1 MAIGHIAARSRGI
14 LRLHGWLLM
23 TWAAAVGLATSAAL
37 LHGAGV
43 QSLALRYAVGAGA
56 IYFIGFMA
64 GGWVYARWWSRS
76 REVARAELQH
86 ADATDAL
93 AYVAQEERIRKRFK
107 WAEWLDFGGGWSGDD
122 PLSALIMV
130 MILLAV
136 AVLGLLALG
145 HFPLF
150 ATEALAGFLAE
161 VVLEFVIGAVI
172 ARRVLAPRSLDD
184 YWEVMLR
191 KTGLAGLALVIAAGF
206 VGWLLQ
212 TLQPEAV
219 TLLQV
224 FR

>member
-1 MAIGHIAARSRGI
+1 MTIGHIAARSRGI

-23 TWAAAVGLATSAAL
+23 AWAAAVGLATSAAL
-37 LHGAGV
+37 LHVAGV
-43 QSLALRYAVGAGA
+43 HSLTMRYAVGAGA
-56 IYFIGFMA
+56 VYFIGFVA
-64 GGWVYARWWSRS
+64 GGWVYARWWNRS
-76 REVARAELQH
+76 RDAVRAELQH
-86 ADATDAL
+86 ADAADAL
-93 AYVAQEERIRKRFK
+93 AYSEQEERIRKRFQ
-107 WAEWLDFGGGWSGDD
+107 WGEGLDFGSGLGGDD
-122 PLSALIMV
+122 PLSAI
-130 MILLAV
+130 LAV
-136 AVLGLLALG
+136 LFFLMLAAFTLLALG
-145 HFPLF
+145 YFPLF

-191 KTGLAGLALVIAAGF
+191 KTGLAGLALVIAAAF

-212 TLQPEAV
+212 TLQPEAI

>member
-1 MAIGHIAARSRGI
+1 MSLARLAAGSRGI

-23 TWAAAVGLATSAAL
+23 AWAVTVGLATSAAL
-37 LHGAGV
+37 LHVAGV
-43 QSLALRYAVGAGA
+43 HSLALRYAVGAGA
-56 IYFIGFMA
+56 IYFIGFVA
-64 GGWVYARWWSRS
+64 GGWVYARWWNQS
-76 REVARAELQH
+76 REAARAELQH
-86 ADATDAL
+86 ADAADAL
-93 AYVAQEERIRKRFK
+93 AYSEQEERIRKRFR
-107 WAEWLDFGGGWSGDD
+107 WGEWLDFGAGWGGDD
-122 PLSALIMV
+122 PLSALITVV
-130 MILLAV
+130 MLLAL
-136 AVLGLLALG
+136 AAFALLALG
-145 HFPLF
+145 YFPLL

-191 KTGLAGLALVIAAGF
+191 KTGVAGLALVIAAGL

-219 TLLQV
+219 TLFQV